1 VTENFKTKMSMK
13 IQEITRKKCKVEKRN
28 FKKGAEHKSKK
39 YVFKCFYK
47 RRLRDSNT
55 LKKGKR
61 KRKFSV

>member
-1 VTENFKTKMSMK
+1 MK